1 MEIFEM
7 EKEFN
12 ELMKKGQE
20 LIKMLKENQSKKVKR
35 WKPNKCEEYWFIQND
50 GLLYRYSDGWKNGVS
65 DKGRYKLGNCF
76 KTEEQAQKELDR
88 RIAECELLDLAD
100 GSVNDNTWFEIE
112 YTPYDGRFTPGQYS
126 TVTSSCFRF
135 ATEESCK
142 KAIKLLGTE
151 RLKLIFRID

>member
-12 ELMKKGQE
+12 DLMKKGQE
-20 LIKMLKENQSKKVKR
+20 LIEKMKEKESKKVKR
-35 WKPNKCEEYWFIQND
+35 WKPNKLGENYYAIWSHGFIGCYTWGD
-50 GLLYRYSDGWKNGVS
+50 GKAENSCFKI
-65 DKGRYKLGNCF
+65 GNCF
-76 KTEEQAQKELDR
+76 KTYEEAQKELDR
-88 RIAECELLDLAD
+88 RTAEQELLDLVD

-142 KAIKLLGTE
+142 KAMKQLGKE